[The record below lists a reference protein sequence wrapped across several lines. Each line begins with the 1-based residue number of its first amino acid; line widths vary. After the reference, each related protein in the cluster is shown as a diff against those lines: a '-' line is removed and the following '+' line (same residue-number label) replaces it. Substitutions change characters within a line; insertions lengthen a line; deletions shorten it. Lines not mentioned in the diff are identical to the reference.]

1 MLMSRPARRITGDVL
16 RLLTTVPDAADTAL
30 PIVPIIAAPDVS
42 TNATEANPVPNM
54 KRAIGCQPTRSTPTG
69 EGTRVS
75 EGARSRACAR
85 SVCVASQTHLYLR
98 TRSDTCLS
106 ASVLQPPHRPHAH
119 SNPDGEGI
127 TRHHTKKH
135 MCPFHDCNVIMS
147 KHRTGY
153 NVDKDGTGRG
163 RERPSCGVRG
173 RGESA

>member
-16 RLLTTVPDAADTAL
+16 RLITTVPDAADTAL

-85 SVCVASQTHLYLR
+85 SVCVASQTHTYISGRVR
-98 TRSDTCLS
+98 TPAC
-106 ASVLQPPHRPHAH
+106 QPAFCSRPIARIFIRTQTEKGLHV
-119 SNPDGEGI
+119 I
-127 TRHHTKKH
+127 TPRNI
-135 MCPFHDCNVIMS
+135 CAPFMIAM
-147 KHRTGY
+147 
-153 NVDKDGTGRG
+153 
-163 RERPSCGVRG
+163 
-173 RGESA
+173 